1 MIAMYKKE
9 LRSYFTGMTGFV
21 FIGFLLLMAGIFV
34 TAYNLLLAYASLSY
48 AIGSI
53 QLILM
58 LTVPILTTRIL
69 AEERRNRTDQL
80 LYALPIPLYKTVL
93 AKYLAMLTVFLIP
106 TAVIALYPLILSAF
120 GSVPLFPSY
129 ASLLGFFLL
138 GAALIA
144 LCMFLSSLTD
154 SQVIAAVI
162 SFGAVL
168 FLYLLPV
175 LATMIPSGAEASLF
189 AFVLL
194 SILIAAVLYFLSQ
207 SLLLAV
213 PGGAVP
219 LLATFIS
226 YFANA
231 DLLKGVFPRLLTTLA
246 IFDRFETFIGG
257 IFDLSAI
264 VYFLSIVVFF
274 VFLTVQVLEKRR
286 YL

>member
-106 TAVIALYPLILSAF
+106 TAVIALYPLILSVF

-175 LATMIPSGAEASLF
+175 LATMIPSNAEASLF

-219 LLATFIS
+219 LLATFTV

-231 DLLKGVFPRLLTTLA
+231 DLLKGVFPKLLTMLA

-264 VYFLSIVVFF
+264 VYFLSVVVFF

>member
-1 MIAMYKKE
+1 MIALYKKE

-106 TAVIALYPLILSAF
+106 TVVIALYPLILSAF

-219 LLATFIS
+219 LLATFII

>member
-21 FIGFLLLMAGIFV
+21 FVGFLLLMAGIFV

-106 TAVIALYPLILSAF
+106 TAIIALYPLILSVF

-154 SQVIAAVI
+154 SQIIAAVI

-175 LATMIPSGAEASLF
+175 LATMIPSSAEASLL

-219 LLATFIS
+219 LLLSFAV
-226 YFANA
+226 YFAKA
-231 DLLKGVFPRLLTTLA
+231 DLLKGVFPNLLTTLA

-257 IFDLSAI
+257 IFDLSAV
-264 VYFLSIVVFF
+264 VYFLSIAVFF

>member
-106 TAVIALYPLILSAF
+106 TVVIALYPLILSAF

-219 LLATFIS
+219 LLATFII

-231 DLLKGVFPRLLTTLA
+231 DLLKGVFPRLLSTLA

>member
-106 TAVIALYPLILSAF
+106 TAIIALYPLILSVF

-175 LATMIPSGAEASLF
+175 LATMIPSNAEASLF

-219 LLATFIS
+219 LLATFTV

-231 DLLKGVFPRLLTTLA
+231 DLLKGVFPKLLTMLA

-264 VYFLSIVVFF
+264 VYFLSVVLFF

>member
-219 LLATFIS
+219 LLATFII

>member
-1 MIAMYKKE
+1 MIALYKKE

-106 TAVIALYPLILSAF
+106 TVVIALYPLILSAF

-219 LLATFIS
+219 LLATFII

-231 DLLKGVFPRLLTTLA
+231 DLLKGVFPRLLTALA

>member
-34 TAYNLLLAYASLSY
+34 TAYNLLLAYASLSS

-106 TAVIALYPLILSAF
+106 TAVIALYPLILSVF

-175 LATMIPSGAEASLF
+175 LATMIPSNAEASLF

-219 LLATFIS
+219 LLATFTV

-231 DLLKGVFPRLLTTLA
+231 DLLKGVFPKLLTMLA

-264 VYFLSIVVFF
+264 VYFLSVVVFF

>member
-1 MIAMYKKE
+1 MIALYKKE

-34 TAYNLLLAYASLSY
+34 TAYNLLVAYASLSY

-106 TAVIALYPLILSAF
+106 TVVIALYPLILSAF

-219 LLATFIS
+219 LLATFII

>member
-106 TAVIALYPLILSAF
+106 TVVIALYPLILSAF

-129 ASLLGFFLL
+129 ASPLGFFLL

-144 LCMFLSSLTD
+144 LCMFLSALTD

-219 LLATFIS
+219 LLATFII